1 MYTIIC
7 FFRVKEENL
16 DLFLKTAKKTGN
28 LLMSHGAIDHKL
40 YCSSELTGQQGSMGL
55 LNLFE
60 LDEGEELIMGQSVFN
75 SEEHYYEVMKDT
87 GNDDIIQYLSSYME
101 DLVEMEKT
109 ISSKFHS
116 A

>member
-7 FFRVKEENL
+7 FFRVKEKNIEE
-16 DLFLKTAKKTGN
+16 FLKTAKKTGN
-28 LLMSHGAIDHKL
+28 ILMSHGALDHKV
-40 YCSSELTGQQGSMGL
+40 YSSSELTGQQGSMGL

-60 LDEGEELIMGQSVFN
+60 LDDDEDLIMGQSIFN
-75 SEEHYYEVMKDT
+75 SEDHYYEVMKNT
-87 GNDDIIQYLSSYME
+87 GNDDIIQYLNNHLE
-101 DLVEMEKT
+101 NLVEMEKT